1 MLGPNVTN
9 LKAISVRKWPSGY
22 QLVILQELSVDTSNC
37 WSWKIRSTC
46 EPLYRATVKIAAE
59 FIAG

>member
-9 LKAISVRKWPSGY
+9 LKVISVRKWPSAY
-22 QLVILQELSVDTSNC
+22 QLVILQALSVDASNC

-46 EPLYRATVKIAAE
+46 EPLCRAIVKIAAK